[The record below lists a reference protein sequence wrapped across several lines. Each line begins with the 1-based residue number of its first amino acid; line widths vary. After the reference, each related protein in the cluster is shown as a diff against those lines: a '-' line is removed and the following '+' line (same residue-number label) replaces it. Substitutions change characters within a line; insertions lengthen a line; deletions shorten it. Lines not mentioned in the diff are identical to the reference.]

1 MSALPLQ
8 GQVTLNTIGL
18 ERARPGIASSQLF
31 TKPQDSPFPQQG
43 LQDPGV
49 PAGNRRGQG
58 SGASGNPSASSWSSL
73 VTTPLAYLGQL
84 PLGLG
89 FPTCKRPGSE
99 RQASLCGEPGNPTNW
114 VLLRLPVETGGRE
127 GLAPPGPWRQRSIE
141 AEAGNQGAGSQVP
154 AGSASGRQAPRT

>member
-49 PAGNRRGQG
+49 PAGNW
-58 SGASGNPSASSWSSL
+58 GAGIWSLWESLCQQLVITL

-84 PLGLG
+84 SLGLG
-89 FPTCKRPGSE
+89 FPTCKRPESE
-99 RQASLCGEPGNPTNW
+99 L
-114 VLLRLPVETGGRE
+114 
-127 GLAPPGPWRQRSIE
+127 
-141 AEAGNQGAGSQVP
+141 
-154 AGSASGRQAPRT
+154 